1 MKNRNYGK
9 NLVKL
14 IALVSLI
21 LFPAVIACGQSDK
34 SQTADS
40 SQADENAAAE
50 AENKTD
56 SGNSNEE
63 ASEDEETAEE
73 EASEDEETAEE
84 EASED
89 EETAE
94 EEASEDEVIA
104 EEEASEEEAENTTTE
119 NTYYEGDCSTSVGD
133 PYSNPYTPSDGKILA
148 VVGVEY
154 WDILEVHS
162 DPGES
167 PPLVGTL
174 EPLDDSIISLGQAR
188 ILPQSIWYCIE
199 WQNGTGAWA
208 SSYYLSYL
216 ADPHPVSN
224 PDRWV
229 DLNAA
234 NLEDFLEEVESEY
247 ERPAESEGG
256 PMRIVISDLDY
267 INNEVSFDV
276 IGFLDDSVKG
286 LRLTFSTS
294 VEPDGSLTVSSVQSR
309 AMCVR
314 GGGPGSHLC
323 L

>member
-73 EASEDEETAEE
+73 EASEDE
-84 EASED
+84 
-89 EETAE
+89 
-94 EEASEDEVIA
+94 VIA
-104 EEEASEEEAENTTTE
+104 EEEASEEEEDNTTTE

-247 ERPAESEGG
+247 ERPADSEGG

>member
-50 AENKTD
+50 AENKTN
-56 SGNSNEE
+56 SGNSN
-63 ASEDEETAEE
+63 
-73 EASEDEETAEE
+73 E

-247 ERPAESEGG
+247 ERPADSEGG

>member
-40 SQADENAAAE
+40 SQADENATAE

-56 SGNSNEE
+56 SGNSN
-63 ASEDEETAEE
+63 
-73 EASEDEETAEE
+73 E

-247 ERPAESEGG
+247 ERPADSEGG

>member
-63 ASEDEETAEE
+63 ASEEEETAEE
-73 EASEDEETAEE
+73 EASED
-84 EASED
+84 
-89 EETAE
+89 
-94 EEASEDEVIA
+94 
-104 EEEASEEEAENTTTE
+104 EAENTTTE

-247 ERPAESEGG
+247 ERPADSEGG
-256 PMRIVISDLDY
+256 PLRIVISDLDY

>member
-1 MKNRNYGK
+1 MKNKKYGK
-9 NLVKL
+9 NLVKI
-14 IALVSLI
+14 IALFSLI
-21 LFPAVIACGQSDK
+21 LFPSVIACGQSDK
-34 SQTADS
+34 SQSIDS
-40 SQADENAAAE
+40 SQTDENAAAE

-63 ASEDEETAEE
+63 ASEEEEIAEEEEIEE
-73 EASEDEETAEE
+73 EASEEE
-84 EASED
+84 E
-89 EETAE
+89 
-94 EEASEDEVIA
+94 IA
-104 EEEASEEEAENTTTE
+104 EEEASEEEAENTAAE
-119 NTYYEGDCSTSVGD
+119 NTYYVGDCSTSVGD

-174 EPLDDSIISLGQAR
+174 EPLDDSIISLGLAR

-247 ERPAESEGG
+247 ERPADSEGG

>member
-56 SGNSNEE
+56 SGNSN
-63 ASEDEETAEE
+63 
-73 EASEDEETAEE
+73 E

>member
-1 MKNRNYGK
+1 MKNKKYGK
-9 NLVKL
+9 NLVKI
-14 IALVSLI
+14 IALFSLI
-21 LFPAVIACGQSDK
+21 LFPSVIACGQSDK
-34 SQTADS
+34 SQSIDS
-40 SQADENAAAE
+40 SQTDENAAAE

-63 ASEDEETAEE
+63 ASEEEEIAEEEEEEEEEIEE
-73 EASEDEETAEE
+73 EASEEE
-84 EASED
+84 E
-89 EETAE
+89 
-94 EEASEDEVIA
+94 IA
-104 EEEASEEEAENTTTE
+104 EEEASEEEAENTAAE
-119 NTYYEGDCSTSVGD
+119 NTYYVGDCSTSVGD

-174 EPLDDSIISLGQAR
+174 EPLDDSIISLGLAR

-247 ERPAESEGG
+247 ERPADSEGG